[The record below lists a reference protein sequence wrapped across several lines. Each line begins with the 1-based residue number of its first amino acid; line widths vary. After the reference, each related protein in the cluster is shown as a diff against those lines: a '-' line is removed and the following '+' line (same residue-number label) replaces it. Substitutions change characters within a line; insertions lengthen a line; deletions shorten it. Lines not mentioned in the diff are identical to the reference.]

1 MERLSKEVRDHPN
14 FRIVRGDMT
23 DSLRITMLVK
33 ELADNPMWSRIEVYN
48 LAAQSHVKV
57 SFEQPEWT
65 SNVNSLGA
73 LRWLEAIHQTS
84 DDRFRFYQ
92 AGTSEMFG
100 KVQETPQTETTP
112 FWPRS
117 PYGVSK
123 VFAYWITKN
132 YREAYG
138 MYACTGILFN
148 HESERRGEEFVTRK
162 ITKAI
167 GDHKFPIRLGNLDAK
182 RDWGHARDY
191 IEAMWHMLQLPIPND
206 YVVSTGETHSVREF
220 VDIAFKHSGV
230 SIEWTG
236 TGEDEVGINALTG
249 DTMVMIDP
257 AFYRPAEVDA
267 LIGDSTAF
275 RTLSGWTPKIDFPA
289 LVERM
294 VRRDH
299 VHA

>member
-1 MERLSKEVRDHPN
+1 
-14 FRIVRGDMT
+14 
-23 DSLRITMLVK
+23 
-33 ELADNPMWSRIEVYN
+33 
-48 LAAQSHVKV
+48 
-57 SFEQPEWT
+57 
-65 SNVNSLGA
+65 
-73 LRWLEAIHQTS
+73 
-84 DDRFRFYQ
+84 
-92 AGTSEMFG
+92 
-100 KVQETPQTETTP
+100 
-112 FWPRS
+112 
-117 PYGVSK
+117 
-123 VFAYWITKN
+123 
-132 YREAYG
+132 
-138 MYACTGILFN
+138 
-148 HESERRGEEFVTRK
+148 
-162 ITKAI
+162 
-167 GDHKFPIRLGNLDAK
+167 
-182 RDWGHARDY
+182 
-191 IEAMWHMLQLPIPND
+191 MWHMLQLPIAND